1 MRVCETRQKT
11 NVGSTMDNVLN
22 ARGTAVLDSPS
33 LNKGTGFTFTQRER
47 LGLRGLLPRKYE
59 TVEVQV
65 KRAWT
70 QLNAFQDNMNR
81 YIFLENLHMQNERLF
96 YRVLVEHLEDL
107 MPIVYTPTVGEACLN
122 FDALY
127 RNRCGMYFTRKD
139 SGVMRRMLDNWPS
152 DDVEII
158 VVTDGGR
165 VLGLGDLG
173 TNGMAISVGKVSL
186 YVASGGFDPAKSM
199 PVCLDLG
206 TNNENLRSHDYYLG
220 ADEPRLSGDA
230 HLAVVTEFCLAVKD
244 KWPNCLIQFED
255 FKTEDAF
262 RLLESLRHKVL
273 CFNDDIQGTGATI
286 LAGLINALRAQG
298 TPIKEARIIFFGA
311 GSSAIGVATQIT
323 HLLMSEGLSEVEAK
337 RAIWLMDSKGLI
349 TDQRDNFQALSVQK
363 KLFAQVG
370 VEPCDDLGE
379 LIDRVKPHALF
390 GLSGFGPV
398 FTREHIESLCDHI
411 GKPIVFPLSNPT
423 EKAEITAFDAYTWSK
438 GKCLFAAGSPF
449 DPVTI
454 DGKTHTPG
462 QGNNMFIFPGV
473 GFASVSIKAREV
485 PDSFFLCAAKA
496 LAAIL
501 PDEDVKKGT
510 IYPPVSRIREISRHV
525 AVAVA
530 NHAYDIDMAQLHP
543 KPGDMEAFISER
555 MYFPME
561 DGSV

>member
-1 MRVCETRQKT
+1 
-11 NVGSTMDNVLN
+11 MDNVENL
-22 ARGTAVLDSPS
+22 RGTAVLDSPS

-59 TVEVQV
+59 TPEVQV
-65 KRAWT
+65 RRAWN
-70 QLNAFQDNMNR
+70 QLCAFEDDMNR

-96 YRVLVEHLEDL
+96 YRVLVEHLEAL
-107 MPIVYTPTVGEACLN
+107 MPIVYTPTVGDAVLN
-122 FDALY
+122 FDSLY
-127 RNRCGMYFTRKD
+127 RNRCGMYFSRLD

-152 DDVEII
+152 NDVEII

-165 VLGLGDLG
+165 VLGLGDWG

-186 YVASGGFDPAKSM
+186 YVASGGFDPAKAM

-206 TNNENLRSHDYYLG
+206 TNNTALLAHDYYLG
-220 ADEPRLSGDA
+220 ANEPRLTGEA
-230 HLAVVTEFCLAVKD
+230 HLAVVSEFCLAVKD
-244 KWPNCLIQFED
+244 KWPHCLIQFED

-262 RLLESLRHKVL
+262 RILDHMRRKVL

-298 TPIKEARIIFFGA
+298 TSTRDCRIIFFGA
-311 GSSAIGVATQIT
+311 GSSAIGVATQIMQ
-323 HLLMSEGLSEVEAK
+323 LFVSEGMSEAQAK

-349 TDQRDNFQALSVQK
+349 TDTRMDYMDLTDQK
-363 KLFAQVG
+363 KKFAQTG
-370 VEPCDDLGE
+370 EEPCSELSE
-379 LIDRVKPHALF
+379 LIKRVKPHALF

-398 FTREHIESLCDHI
+398 FTREHIELMCEYA

-423 EKAEITAFDAYTWSK
+423 SKAEITAEDAYTWSK

-454 DGKTHTPG
+454 DGKTYTPG

-473 GFASVSIKAREV
+473 GFGAVSIRAEYV
-485 PDSFFLCAAKA
+485 PDSFFLCAARA
-496 LAAIL
+496 LAAVV
-501 PDEDVKKGT
+501 PEDDVRKGA
-510 IYPPVSRIREISRHV
+510 IYPSVSDIREISRNV

-530 NHAYDIDMAQLHP
+530 QHAYEIGIAKLYP
-543 KPGDMEAFISER
+543 KPGDMNAFISER
-555 MYFPME
+555 MWYPMN
-561 DGSV
+561 DGAV

>member
-1 MRVCETRQKT
+1 MSSSRGLTVS
-11 NVGSTMDNVLN
+11 GFPMDNVENL
-22 ARGTAVLDSPS
+22 RGTAVLDSPS

-59 TVEVQV
+59 PPEVQV
-65 KRAWT
+65 RRAWN
-70 QLNAFQDNMNR
+70 QLCAFEDDMNR

-107 MPIVYTPTVGEACLN
+107 MPIVYTPTVGDAVLN
-122 FDALY
+122 FDSLY
-127 RNRCGMYFTRKD
+127 RNRCGMYFSRLD

-152 DDVEII
+152 NDVEII

-165 VLGLGDLG
+165 VLGLGDWG

-186 YVASGGFDPAKSM
+186 YVASGGFDPAKAM

-206 TNNENLRSHDYYLG
+206 TNNTALLAHEYYLG
-220 ADEPRLSGDA
+220 ANEPRLTGEA
-230 HLAVVTEFCLAVKD
+230 HLAVVSEFCLAVKD
-244 KWPNCLIQFED
+244 KWPHCLIQFED
-255 FKTEDAF
+255 FRTEDAF
-262 RLLESLRHKVL
+262 RVLDHMRRKVL

-298 TPIKEARIIFFGA
+298 TSTRDCRIIFFGA
-311 GSSAIGVATQIT
+311 GSSAIGVATQIMQ
-323 HLLMSEGLSEVEAK
+323 LFVSEGMSEAQAK

-349 TDQRDNFQALSVQK
+349 TDTRVDYMDLTDQK
-363 KLFAQVG
+363 KKFAQVG
-370 VEPCDDLGE
+370 EAPCNELSE
-379 LIDRVKPHALF
+379 LIKRVKPHALF

-398 FTREHIESLCDHI
+398 FTREHIELMCEYT

-423 EKAEITAFDAYTWSK
+423 SKAEITAEDAYTWSK

-454 DGKTHTPG
+454 DGKTYIPG

-473 GFASVSIKAREV
+473 GFGAVSVRAEYV
-485 PDSFFLCAAKA
+485 PDSFFLCAARA
-496 LAAIL
+496 LAAVV
-501 PDEDVKKGT
+501 PEDDVRKGT
-510 IYPPVSRIREISRHV
+510 IYPSVSDIREISQKV

-530 NHAYDIDMAQLHP
+530 LHAYDVGIAKLYP
-543 KPGDMEAFISER
+543 KPGDMNAFISER
-555 MYFPME
+555 MWYPMN
-561 DGSV
+561 DGAV

>member
-1 MRVCETRQKT
+1 MSSSRGLTVS
-11 NVGSTMDNVLN
+11 GFPMDNVENL
-22 ARGTAVLDSPS
+22 RGTAVLDSPS

-59 TVEVQV
+59 TPEVQV
-65 KRAWT
+65 RRAWN
-70 QLNAFQDNMNR
+70 QLCAFEDDMNR

-107 MPIVYTPTVGEACLN
+107 MPIVYTPTVGDAVLN
-122 FDALY
+122 FDSLY
-127 RNRCGMYFTRKD
+127 RNRCGMYFSRLD

-152 DDVEII
+152 NDVEII

-165 VLGLGDLG
+165 VLGLGDWG

-186 YVASGGFDPAKSM
+186 YVASGGFDPAKAM

-206 TNNENLRSHDYYLG
+206 TNNTALLAHEYYLG
-220 ADEPRLSGDA
+220 ANEPRLTGEA
-230 HLAVVTEFCLAVKD
+230 HLAVVSEFCLAVKD
-244 KWPNCLIQFED
+244 KWPHCLIQFED
-255 FKTEDAF
+255 FRTEDAF
-262 RLLESLRHKVL
+262 RVLDHMRRKVL

-298 TPIKEARIIFFGA
+298 TSTRDCRIIFFGA
-311 GSSAIGVATQIT
+311 GSSAIGVATQIMQ
-323 HLLMSEGLSEVEAK
+323 LFVSEGMSEAQAK

-349 TDQRDNFQALSVQK
+349 TDTRVDYMDLTDQK
-363 KLFAQVG
+363 KKFAQVG
-370 VEPCDDLGE
+370 EAPCNELSE
-379 LIDRVKPHALF
+379 LIKRVKPHALF

-398 FTREHIESLCDHI
+398 FTREHIELMCEYT

-423 EKAEITAFDAYTWSK
+423 SKAEITAEDAYTWSK

-454 DGKTHTPG
+454 DGKTYIPG

-473 GFASVSIKAREV
+473 GFGAVSVRAEYV
-485 PDSFFLCAAKA
+485 PDSFFLCAARA
-496 LAAIL
+496 LAAVV
-501 PDEDVKKGT
+501 PEDDVRKGT
-510 IYPPVSRIREISRHV
+510 IYPSVSDIREISQKV

-530 NHAYDIDMAQLHP
+530 LHAYDVGIAKLYP
-543 KPGDMEAFISER
+543 KPGDMNAFISER
-555 MYFPME
+555 MWYPMN
-561 DGSV
+561 DGAV

>member
-1 MRVCETRQKT
+1 MSSSRCLTVS
-11 NVGSTMDNVLN
+11 GFPMDNVENL
-22 ARGTAVLDSPS
+22 RGTAVLDSPS

-59 TVEVQV
+59 PPEVQV
-65 KRAWT
+65 RRAWN
-70 QLNAFQDNMNR
+70 QLCAFEDDMNR

-107 MPIVYTPTVGEACLN
+107 MPIVYTPTVGDAVLN
-122 FDALY
+122 FDSLY
-127 RNRCGMYFTRKD
+127 RNRCGMYFSRLD

-152 DDVEII
+152 NDVEII

-165 VLGLGDLG
+165 VLGLGDWG

-186 YVASGGFDPAKSM
+186 YVASGGFDPAKAM

-206 TNNENLRSHDYYLG
+206 TNNTALLAHEYYLG
-220 ADEPRLSGDA
+220 ANEPRLTGEA
-230 HLAVVTEFCLAVKD
+230 HLAVVSEFCLAVKD
-244 KWPNCLIQFED
+244 KWPHCLIQFED
-255 FKTEDAF
+255 FRTEDAF
-262 RLLESLRHKVL
+262 RVLDHMRRKVL

-298 TPIKEARIIFFGA
+298 TSTRDCRIIFFGA
-311 GSSAIGVATQIT
+311 GSSAIGVATQIMQ
-323 HLLMSEGLSEVEAK
+323 LFVSEGMSEAQAK

-349 TDQRDNFQALSVQK
+349 TDTRVDYMDLTDQK
-363 KLFAQVG
+363 KKFAQVG
-370 VEPCDDLGE
+370 EAPCNELSE
-379 LIDRVKPHALF
+379 LIKRVKPHALF

-398 FTREHIESLCDHI
+398 FTREHIELMCEYT

-423 EKAEITAFDAYTWSK
+423 SKAEITAEDAYTWSK

-454 DGKTHTPG
+454 DGKTYIPD

-473 GFASVSIKAREV
+473 GFGAVSVRAEYV
-485 PDSFFLCAAKA
+485 PDSFFLCAARA
-496 LAAIL
+496 LAAVV
-501 PDEDVKKGT
+501 PEDDVRKGT
-510 IYPPVSRIREISRHV
+510 IYPSVSDIREISQKV

-530 NHAYDIDMAQLHP
+530 LHAYDVGIAKLYP
-543 KPGDMEAFISER
+543 KPGDMNAFISER
-555 MYFPME
+555 MWYPMN
-561 DGSV
+561 DGAV

>member
-1 MRVCETRQKT
+1 
-11 NVGSTMDNVLN
+11 MDNIDNV
-22 ARGTAVLDSPS
+22 RGTAVLDSPS

-59 TVEVQV
+59 TVEIQV

-70 QLNAFQDNMNR
+70 QLCAFEEDMNR

-107 MPIVYTPTVGEACLN
+107 MPIVYTPTVGEACIN

-127 RNRCGMYFTRKD
+127 RNRCGMYFSRLD

-152 DDVEII
+152 PETEII

-206 TNNENLRSHDYYLG
+206 TSNVALRAHDFYLG
-220 ADEPRLSGDA
+220 ADEPRLTGDA

-262 RLLESLRHKVL
+262 RILDHMRHKVL

-298 TPIKEARIIFFGA
+298 TPTKDARIIFFGA
-311 GSSAIGVATQIT
+311 GSSAIGVSTQIIQ
-323 HLLMSEGLSEVEAK
+323 LLMSEGLSEEDA
-337 RAIWLMDSKGLI
+337 RQSIYLMDSKGLI
-349 TDQRDNFQALSVQK
+349 TDQREDFAGLSDQK
-363 KLFAQVG
+363 KQFAQVG
-370 VEPCDDLGE
+370 VEPCDDLGA
-379 LIDRVKPHALF
+379 LIQRVKPHALF

-398 FTREHIESLCDHI
+398 FTREHIEMLCDHI

-423 EKAEITAFDAYTWSK
+423 SKAEITALDAYTWSK

-449 DPVTI
+449 DPVVI
-454 DGKTHTPG
+454 DGKTYTPG

-473 GFASVSIKAREV
+473 GFAAVSIQAEYV
-485 PDSFFLCAAKA
+485 PDSFFLCAARA
-496 LAAIL
+496 LAAIV
-501 PDEDVKKGT
+501 PDEDVRSGT
-510 IYPPVSRIREISRHV
+510 IYPSVSIIRDISRQV

-530 NHAYDIDMAQLHP
+530 NHAYDVGVAKLYP
-543 KPGDMEAFISER
+543 RPGDMNAFIAER
-555 MYFPME
+555 MYFPMN
-561 DGSV
+561 DGAG

>member
-1 MRVCETRQKT
+1 
-11 NVGSTMDNVLN
+11 MDNLQN
-22 ARGTAVLDSPS
+22 KRGAQVLDSPS

-59 TVEVQV
+59 SVETQV

-70 QLNAFQDNMNR
+70 QLNEFESNLNR

-96 YRVLVEHLEDL
+96 YRVLVEHLEEL
-107 MPIVYTPTVGEACLN
+107 MPIVYTPTVGEACIN

-127 RNRCGMYFTRKD
+127 RNRCGMYFSRKD
-139 SGVMRRMLDNWPS
+139 AGVMRRMLDNWPS
-152 DDVEII
+152 DDAEIV

-206 TNNENLRSHDYYLG
+206 TNNEGLRAHDYYLG
-220 ADEPRLSGDA
+220 ADEPRLQGEA
-230 HLAVVTEFCLAVKD
+230 HMAVVEEFCLAIKD

-255 FKTEDAF
+255 FRTEDAF
-262 RLLESLRHKVL
+262 RILERMRHKVL

-286 LAGLINALRAQG
+286 LAGLINALRSQG
-298 TPIKEARIIFFGA
+298 TPAKEARIIFFGA
-311 GSSAIGVATQIT
+311 GSSAIGVSTQIV
-323 HLLMSEGLSEVEAK
+323 HLLMSEGLSEDKAK
-337 RAIWLMDSKGLI
+337 EAIWLMDSKGLI
-349 TDQRDNFQALSVQK
+349 TDQREDFYGLSEQK
-363 KLFAQVG
+363 QKFAQIG
-370 VEPCDDLGE
+370 QAPCDDLAE
-379 LIDRVKPHALF
+379 LIARVKPHALF

-398 FTREHIESLCDHI
+398 FTREHIELLCEHI

-423 EKAEITAFDAYTWSK
+423 SKAEITAFDAYTWSK

-449 DPVTI
+449 DPVTVE
-454 DGKTHTPG
+454 GKTYKPG

-473 GFASVSIKAREV
+473 GFAAVSVRAKYV
-485 PDSFFLCAAKA
+485 PDSFFIVAARA
-496 LAAIL
+496 LAEVV
-501 PDEDVKKGT
+501 PEVDVRSGT
-510 IYPPVSRIREISRHV
+510 IYPSVSIIRDISRRV

-530 NHAYDIDMAQLHP
+530 KHAYEIEVAQLYP
-543 KPGDMEAFISER
+543 KPGDMDAFITER

-561 DGSV
+561 DGAV

>member
-1 MRVCETRQKT
+1 
-11 NVGSTMDNVLN
+11 MDNVENL
-22 ARGTAVLDSPS
+22 RGTAVLDSPS

-59 TVEVQV
+59 PPEVQV
-65 KRAWT
+65 RRAWN
-70 QLNAFQDNMNR
+70 QLCAFEDDMNR

-107 MPIVYTPTVGEACLN
+107 MPIVYTPTVGDAVLN
-122 FDALY
+122 FDSLY
-127 RNRCGMYFTRKD
+127 RNRCGMYFSRLD

-152 DDVEII
+152 NDVEII

-165 VLGLGDLG
+165 VLGLGDWG

-186 YVASGGFDPAKSM
+186 YVASGGFDPAKAM

-206 TNNENLRSHDYYLG
+206 TNNTALLAHEYYLG
-220 ADEPRLSGDA
+220 ANEPRLTGEA
-230 HLAVVTEFCLAVKD
+230 HLAVVSEFCLAVKD
-244 KWPNCLIQFED
+244 KWPHCLIQFED
-255 FKTEDAF
+255 FRTEDAF
-262 RLLESLRHKVL
+262 RVLDHMRRKVL

-298 TPIKEARIIFFGA
+298 TSTRDCRIIFFGA
-311 GSSAIGVATQIT
+311 GSSAIGVATQIMQ
-323 HLLMSEGLSEVEAK
+323 LFVSEGMSEAQAK

-349 TDQRDNFQALSVQK
+349 TDTRVDYMDLTDQK
-363 KLFAQVG
+363 KKFAQVG
-370 VEPCDDLGE
+370 EAPCNELSE
-379 LIDRVKPHALF
+379 LIKRVKPHALF

-398 FTREHIESLCDHI
+398 FTREHIELMCEYT

-423 EKAEITAFDAYTWSK
+423 SKAEITAEDAYTWSK

-454 DGKTHTPG
+454 DGKTYIPG

-473 GFASVSIKAREV
+473 GFGAVSVRAEYV
-485 PDSFFLCAAKA
+485 PDSFFLCAARA
-496 LAAIL
+496 LAAVV
-501 PDEDVKKGT
+501 PEDDVRKGT
-510 IYPPVSRIREISRHV
+510 IYPSVSDIREISQKV

-530 NHAYDIDMAQLHP
+530 LHAYDVGIAKLYP
-543 KPGDMEAFISER
+543 KPGDMNAFISER
-555 MYFPME
+555 MWYPMN
-561 DGSV
+561 DGAV

>member
-1 MRVCETRQKT
+1 
-11 NVGSTMDNVLN
+11 MDNVENL
-22 ARGTAVLDSPS
+22 RGTAVLDSPS

-59 TVEVQV
+59 MPEVQV
-65 KRAWT
+65 RRAWN
-70 QLNAFQDNMNR
+70 QLCAFEDDMNR

-107 MPIVYTPTVGEACLN
+107 MPIVYTPTVGDAVLN
-122 FDALY
+122 FDSLY
-127 RNRCGMYFTRKD
+127 RNRCGMYFSRLD

-152 DDVEII
+152 NDVEII

-165 VLGLGDLG
+165 VLGLGDWG

-186 YVASGGFDPAKSM
+186 YVASGGFDPAKAM

-206 TNNENLRSHDYYLG
+206 TNNTALLAHEYYLG
-220 ADEPRLSGDA
+220 ANEPRLTGEA
-230 HLAVVTEFCLAVKD
+230 HLAVVSEFCLAVKD
-244 KWPNCLIQFED
+244 KWPHCLIQFED
-255 FKTEDAF
+255 FRTEDAF
-262 RLLESLRHKVL
+262 RVLDHMRRKVL

-298 TPIKEARIIFFGA
+298 TSTRDCRIIFFGA
-311 GSSAIGVATQIT
+311 GSSAIGVATQIMQ
-323 HLLMSEGLSEVEAK
+323 LFVSEGMSEAQAK

-349 TDQRDNFQALSVQK
+349 TDTRVDYMDLTDQK
-363 KLFAQVG
+363 KKFAQVG
-370 VEPCDDLGE
+370 EAPCNELSE
-379 LIDRVKPHALF
+379 LIKRVKPHALF

-398 FTREHIESLCDHI
+398 FTREHIELMCEYT

-423 EKAEITAFDAYTWSK
+423 SKAEITAEDAYTWSK

-454 DGKTHTPG
+454 DGKTYIPG

-473 GFASVSIKAREV
+473 GFGAVSVRAEYV
-485 PDSFFLCAAKA
+485 PDSFFLCAARA
-496 LAAIL
+496 LAAVV
-501 PDEDVKKGT
+501 PEDDVRKGT
-510 IYPPVSRIREISRHV
+510 IYPSVSDIREISQKV

-530 NHAYDIDMAQLHP
+530 LHAYDVGIAKLYP
-543 KPGDMEAFISER
+543 KPGDMNAFISER
-555 MYFPME
+555 MWYPMN
-561 DGSV
+561 DGAV